1 MVFKITDYADRLLSN
16 LDKLEGWPEK
26 VKIMQKNWIGR
37 SEGVEIVF
45 KLKDTGDDIPVF
57 TTRHD
62 TVFGVTYLVLAPEHP
77 LLRK

>member
-45 KLKDTGDDIPVF
+45 KLKDTGDDIL
-57 TTRHD
+57 
-62 TVFGVTYLVLAPEHP
+62 YLPQGMIRFSVSHILC
-77 LLRK
+77 LRLSIPC